1 MLLKHWRT
9 WLRPEASDLASPAVG
24 RTLVRLAVPAAAAS
38 SSNIFLMLFE
48 AIIAGRLGPAPLAG
62 LAIAFPLV
70 ITVFAMAT
78 GMGTGVTAAIARAL
92 GAGDVERARSAAIHG
107 LGLGAVFV
115 VGFTLLAVLV
125 PDGLFRIA
133 GARES
138 TLPHVRAYTRV
149 LFGASAITFSA
160 ILCSAILRGGS
171 DMLTPMLGAAV
182 AAFVHLTSAP
192 LLALGWFTGAPLGLR
207 GIALSQAAGGVA
219 GALVI
224 VRRAFASKV
233 RVPLVWRGLRFDAGV
248 LGEIVRV
255 GAPAFCAYGMMTAG
269 IAALTVIVAR
279 FGPEASAAYGI
290 GFRLV
295 TMLFIPSMGLSQ
307 AALTLVGHL
316 AGGGIF
322 RQARRASWMAIFGT
336 LGGMTLL
343 GVGIALGAAPLAR
356 FFTDDPEVLA
366 LARRYVQVVG
376 PAVGCAGAAMVVGSC
391 FQGFGRG
398 LPALMLTALRVV
410 GVSIPFAY
418 LFGVVAG
425 LGPAGVWL
433 AVSLSSI
440 ATGAAG
446 IGWFALAMRHAR
458 RISSRAPS
466 LAPAP

>member
-1 MLLKHWRT
+1 
-9 WLRPEASDLASPAVG
+9 
-24 RTLVRLAVPAAAAS
+24 
-38 SSNIFLMLFE
+38 
-48 AIIAGRLGPAPLAG
+48 
-62 LAIAFPLV
+62 
-70 ITVFAMAT
+70 
-78 GMGTGVTAAIARAL
+78 
-92 GAGDVERARSAAIHG
+92 
-107 LGLGAVFV
+107 
-115 VGFTLLAVLV
+115 
-125 PDGLFRIA
+125 
-133 GARES
+133 
-138 TLPHVRAYTRV
+138 
-149 LFGASAITFSA
+149 
-160 ILCSAILRGGS
+160 
-171 DMLTPMLGAAV
+171 
-182 AAFVHLTSAP
+182 
-192 LLALGWFTGAPLGLR
+192 
-207 GIALSQAAGGVA
+207 
-219 GALVI
+219 VI
-224 VRRAFASKV
+224 VHRAFASKV

-255 GAPAFCAYGMMTAG
+255 GAPAFCAYGTMTVG
-269 IAALTVIVAR
+269 IAALTVIVAH

-295 TMLFIPSMGLSQ
+295 TMLFIPAMGLSQ

-322 RQARRASWMAIFGT
+322 RQARRASWMAIFVT

-356 FFTDDPEVLA
+356 LFTDDPEVLA